1 MNPLEAIPAH
11 SKLGKLQPNNKFVL
25 NWVQKTIALVQP
37 ENIFWCDGSEEE
49 KVYLTEQAVKQGVL
63 IPLDQKKWPGCH
75 YHHSNPNDVARV
87 EQCTY
92 ICTRRQKEA
101 GPTNNWMEPKAMRQK
116 LDGILQGAMKGR
128 TLFVI
133 PYLMGPPGS
142 SLSKVGVELTD
153 SIYVVLNMRIMARM
167 GKVAWDHLG
176 AGEEFN
182 RGTHSVLDCNPERR
196 YISHFP
202 EENEII
208 SVGSGY
214 GGNAL
219 LGKKCLALRIASY
232 LGRDEGWLAEHMLIL
247 CVEDPTGQ
255 KTYVA
260 AAFPSACGKTNFAMM
275 IPPDSYKGWKVTT
288 IGDDIAWMKP
298 GSDGR
303 LHAIN
308 PENGYFGVAPGTNE
322 KSNPNAMKTI
332 ARDTIFT
339 NVARTPDGDVWW
351 EGKDNSPPPNLNDWK
366 GKPWVPNSGENAA
379 HPNSRFTSPMKNNPA
394 LAVEAN
400 DPQGVPISAI
410 IFGGRRATTMPLVFQ
425 AFSWFHGVFVG
436 ASMGSETTAA
446 AAGAVGQVRRDPMA
460 MLPFCGYNMGQY
472 FDHWME
478 MRRHIEILPRIF
490 HVNWFRKDSAGK
502 FYWPGFGE
510 NMRVLEWII
519 GRCHGHKDAREK
531 SIGWVPRF
539 EDMNMQ
545 GLQGMKRERFDEMMK
560 IDPEE
565 WRRELVL
572 QNELFLKLYHEL
584 PKEMIYQ
591 RELLVARL

>member
-1 MNPLEAIPAH
+1 MTKILPTPPT
-11 SKLGKLQPNNKFVL
+11 KQLGQTVPQNEHVQVWVKETAELTQPDH
-25 NWVQKTIALVQP
+25 
-37 ENIFWCDGSEEE
+37 IFWCDGSEAE
-49 KVYLTEQAVKQGVL
+49 KDYLTEQAVKQGVL
-63 IPLDQKKWPGCH
+63 IPLDPKKWPRSY

-92 ICTRRQKEA
+92 ICTRREKEA
-101 GPTNNWMEPKAMRQK
+101 GPTNNWAEPKGMRQK
-116 LDGILQGAMKGR
+116 LRGMLAGAMKGR

-133 PYLMGPPGS
+133 PYLMGPEGS
-142 SLSKVGVELTD
+142 PLAKVGLEITD
-153 SIYVVLNMRIMARM
+153 SIYVVLSMRIMTRM
-167 GKVAWDHLG
+167 GKAAYDHLG
-176 AGEEFN
+176 TGDDFN
-182 RGTHSVLDCNPERR
+182 RGTHSVLDCDPERR
-196 YISHFP
+196 YICHFP
-202 EENEII
+202 ESNEII

-219 LGKKCLALRIASY
+219 LGKKCLALRIASF

-247 CVEDPTGQ
+247 CVEDPHGR

-275 IPPDSYKGWKVTT
+275 IPPESYKGWKITT

-322 KSNPNAMKTI
+322 KSNPNAIKTI
-332 ARDTIFT
+332 MHDTIFT

-351 EGKDNSPPPNLNDWK
+351 EGKDNPPPPNLIDWK
-366 GKPWVPNSGENAA
+366 GKAWDPKSGEPAA
-379 HPNSRFTSPMKNNPA
+379 HPNSRFTAPMKNNPA
-394 LAVEAN
+394 LAMEAN
-400 DPQGVPISAI
+400 DSQGVPISAI

-519 GRCHGHKDAREK
+519 GRCHGQKDGREK

-545 GLQGMKRERFDEMMK
+545 GLEGMNRERFDEMMK

-584 PKEMIYQ
+584 PKEMVYQ

>member
-1 MNPLEAIPAH
+1 MNPFQAIPVH
-11 SKLGKLQPNNKFVL
+11 SKLGKLQPNNKSVL
-25 NWVQKTIALVQP
+25 DWVQKTIALLQP

-49 KVYLTEQAVKQGVL
+49 KAYLTEQAVKQGVL
-63 IPLDQKKWPGCH
+63 IPLDPKKWPGCH

-87 EQCTY
+87 EKCTY

-101 GPTNNWMEPKAMRQK
+101 GPTNNWMEPKAMRKK
-116 LDGILQGAMKGR
+116 LDGLLQGAMKGR

-182 RGTHSVLDCNPERR
+182 RGTHSVLNCNPERR

-247 CVEDPTGQ
+247 CVEDPKGQ

-275 IPPDSYKGWKVTT
+275 IPPDSYKGWKITT

-298 GSDGR
+298 GTDGR

-351 EGKDNSPPPNLNDWK
+351 EGKDNPPPPNLIDWK
-366 GKPWVPNSGENAA
+366 GKPWVQNGGENAA

-410 IFGGRRATTMPLVFQ
+410 IFGGRRASTMPLVFQ

-490 HVNWFRKDSAGK
+490 HVNWFRKDAAGK

-519 GRCHGHKDAREK
+519 GRCHGQKDAREK

>member
-1 MNPLEAIPAH
+1 MTKILPTPPT
-11 SKLGKLQPNNKFVL
+11 KQLGQTVPQNEHVQVWVKETAELTQPDH
-25 NWVQKTIALVQP
+25 
-37 ENIFWCDGSEEE
+37 IFWCDGSEAE
-49 KVYLTEQAVKQGVL
+49 KDYLTEQAVKLGVL
-63 IPLDQKKWPGCH
+63 IPLDPKKWPRSY

-92 ICTRRQKEA
+92 ICTRREKEA
-101 GPTNNWMEPKAMRQK
+101 GPTNNWAEPKGMRQK
-116 LDGILQGAMKGR
+116 LRGMLAGAMKGR

-133 PYLMGPPGS
+133 PYLMGPEGS
-142 SLSKVGVELTD
+142 PLAKVGLEITD
-153 SIYVVLNMRIMARM
+153 SIYVVLSMRIMTRM
-167 GKVAWDHLG
+167 GKAAYDHLG
-176 AGEEFN
+176 TGDDFN
-182 RGTHSVLDCNPERR
+182 RGTHSVLDCDPERR
-196 YISHFP
+196 YICHFP
-202 EENEII
+202 ESNEII

-219 LGKKCLALRIASY
+219 LGKKCLALRIASF

-247 CVEDPTGQ
+247 CVEDPHGR

-275 IPPDSYKGWKVTT
+275 IPPESYKGWKITT

-322 KSNPNAMKTI
+322 KSNPNAIKTI
-332 ARDTIFT
+332 MHDTIFT

-351 EGKDNSPPPNLNDWK
+351 EGKDNPPRPNLIDWK
-366 GKPWVPNSGENAA
+366 GKAWDPKSGEPAA
-379 HPNSRFTSPMKNNPA
+379 HPNSRFTAPMKNNPA
-394 LAVEAN
+394 LAMEAN
-400 DPQGVPISAI
+400 DSQGVPISAI

-519 GRCHGHKDAREK
+519 GRCHGQKDGREK

-545 GLQGMKRERFDEMMK
+545 GLEGMNRERFDEMMK

-584 PKEMIYQ
+584 PKEMVYQ

>member
-1 MNPLEAIPAH
+1 MNPFQAIPAH

-25 NWVQKTIALVQP
+25 DWVHKTIALVQP

-101 GPTNNWMEPKAMRQK
+101 GPTNNWMEPKAMRKK
-116 LDGILQGAMKGR
+116 LQEILQGAMKGR

-176 AGEEFN
+176 AGEAFN

-247 CVEDPTGQ
+247 CVEDPTGH

-275 IPPDSYKGWKVTT
+275 IPPDSYKGWKITT

-298 GSDGR
+298 GTDGR

-351 EGKDNSPPPNLNDWK
+351 EGKDNPPPPNLIDWK
-366 GKPWVPNSGENAA
+366 GKPWVPNGGENAA

-410 IFGGRRATTMPLVFQ
+410 IFGGRRASTMPLVFQ

-490 HVNWFRKDSAGK
+490 HVNWFRKDAAGK

-519 GRCHGHKDAREK
+519 GRCHGQKDAREK

>member
-1 MNPLEAIPAH
+1 MVPIAPTLPT
-11 SKLGKLQPNNKFVL
+11 KDLGQTKPQNESVL
-25 NWVQKTIALVQP
+25 RWVREMMERTKPDHV
-37 ENIFWCDGSEEE
+37 FWCDGSEAE
-49 KVYLTEQAVKQGVL
+49 KKYLTEQAVQQGVF
-63 IPLDQKKWPGCH
+63 IPLDPKKWPNCY

-87 EQCTY
+87 EQCTF
-92 ICTRRQKEA
+92 ICTRREKEA

-116 LDGILQGAMKGR
+116 LREMLAGSMKGR
-128 TLFVI
+128 TMFVI

-142 SLSKVGVELTD
+142 PLSKVGIELTD
-153 SIYVVLNMRIMARM
+153 SIYVVLNMRIMTRM

-176 AGEEFN
+176 SGEEFN
-182 RGTHSVLDCNPERR
+182 RGTHSVLDCHPERR

-247 CVEDPTGQ
+247 CVEDPTGR

-275 IPPDSYKGWKVTT
+275 IPPAAYQGWKLTT

-298 GSDGR
+298 GEDGR
-303 LHAIN
+303 LRAIN
-308 PENGYFGVAPGTNE
+308 PENGYFGVVPGTNE
-322 KSNPNAMKTI
+322 KSNPNAMK
-332 ARDTIFT
+332 AMSRDTIFT

-351 EGKDNSPPPNLNDWK
+351 EGKDNLPPPNLIDWQGQPWDPLS
-366 GKPWVPNSGENAA
+366 GKAAA
-379 HPNSRFTSPMKNNPA
+379 HPNSRFTSPSINNPA
-394 LAVEAN
+394 LAKEVN
-400 DPQGVPISAI
+400 DPRGVPISAI
-410 IFGGRRATTMPLVFQ
+410 IFGGRRASTMPLVFQ

-446 AAGAVGQVRRDPMA
+446 AAGSVGQVRRDPMA

-490 HVNWFRKDSAGK
+490 HVNWFRKDAAGK

-519 GRCHGHKDAREK
+519 GRCHGQKDARER

-539 EDMNMQ
+539 EDVNVD
-545 GLQGMKRERFDEMMK
+545 GLAGMTRERFEAMMN
-560 IDPEE
+560 INPEE
-565 WRRELVL
+565 WRKELVL
-572 QNELFLKLYHEL
+572 QNELFLKLYHDL

>member
-1 MNPLEAIPAH
+1 MTKILPTPPT
-11 SKLGKLQPNNKFVL
+11 KQLGQTAPQNEHVKAWVKETAELTQPDH
-25 NWVQKTIALVQP
+25 
-37 ENIFWCDGSEEE
+37 IFWCDGSEAE
-49 KVYLTEQAVKQGVL
+49 KDYLTEQAVKQGVL
-63 IPLDQKKWPGCH
+63 IPLDPKKWPRSY

-92 ICTRRQKEA
+92 ICTRREKEA
-101 GPTNNWMEPKAMRQK
+101 GPTNNWAEPKGMRQK
-116 LDGILQGAMKGR
+116 LRGMLAGAMKGR

-133 PYLMGPPGS
+133 PYLMGPEGS
-142 SLSKVGVELTD
+142 PLAKVGLEITD
-153 SIYVVLNMRIMARM
+153 SIYVVLSMRIMTRM
-167 GKVAWDHLG
+167 GKAAYDHLG
-176 AGEEFN
+176 TGDDFN
-182 RGTHSVLDCNPERR
+182 RGTHSVLDCDPERR
-196 YISHFP
+196 YICHFP
-202 EENEII
+202 ESNEII

-219 LGKKCLALRIASY
+219 LGKKCLALRIASF

-247 CVEDPTGQ
+247 CVEDPHGR

-275 IPPDSYKGWKVTT
+275 IPPESYKGWKITT

-322 KSNPNAMKTI
+322 KSNPNAIKTI
-332 ARDTIFT
+332 MHDTIFT

-351 EGKDNSPPPNLNDWK
+351 EGKDNPPPPNLIDWK
-366 GKPWVPNSGENAA
+366 GKAWDPKSGEPAA
-379 HPNSRFTSPMKNNPA
+379 HPNSRFTAPMKNNPA
-394 LAVEAN
+394 LAMEAN
-400 DPQGVPISAI
+400 DSQGVPISAI

-519 GRCHGHKDAREK
+519 GRCHGQKDGREK

-545 GLQGMKRERFDEMMK
+545 GLEGMNRERFDEMMK

-584 PKEMIYQ
+584 PKEMVYQ

>member
-1 MNPLEAIPAH
+1 MNPFQAIPAH

-25 NWVQKTIALVQP
+25 DWVHKTIALVQP
-37 ENIFWCDGSEEE
+37 ENIFWCDGSEAE

-116 LDGILQGAMKGR
+116 LDGLLQGAMKGR

-176 AGEEFN
+176 AGEGFN

-247 CVEDPTGQ
+247 CVEDSKGQ

-275 IPPDSYKGWKVTT
+275 IPPDSYKGWKITT

-298 GSDGR
+298 GTDGR

-351 EGKDNSPPPNLNDWK
+351 EGKDNPPPPNLIDWK
-366 GKPWVPNSGENAA
+366 GKPWVQNGGENAA

-410 IFGGRRATTMPLVFQ
+410 IFGGRRASTMPLVFQ

-490 HVNWFRKDSAGK
+490 HVNWFRKDAAGK

-519 GRCHGHKDAREK
+519 GRCHGQKDAREK